1 MPRSVLTLGCG
12 LGQSGLPKYNEW
24 RTANAFLLSQGE
36 EQAPEKA
43 LLKVLHI
50 MPLPE
55 SFRRVRVHIGRAQ
68 RPVSVKTRQ
77 PLVGLGSVV
86 PCLFFYP
93 QTMRYP
99 VNLSQSPASHGPE
112 LTTSTATSTAAAC
125 RRVFRRKNA
134 LRLPGD
140 RTEQPPMPE
149 DFACLAGTDRP
160 TAAAVPSLHADALAA
175 RDALQRAAAGLT
187 AYRQALAEL
196 RRVGYALLPRLCS
209 DEGYASPIARPFIGE
224 VLDAALYDAEQ
235 QLTDVHDKASAQ
247 AALLCRLARE
257 VEECHA

>member
-12 LGQSGLPKYNEW
+12 LGQSGLPKYYEW

-93 QTMRYP
+93 KATRYP
-99 VNLSQSPASHGPE
+99 MNLSQSPASHGPE
-112 LTTSTATSTAAAC
+112 LT
-125 RRVFRRKNA
+125 
-134 LRLPGD
+134 P
-140 RTEQPPMPE
+140 
-149 DFACLAGTDRP
+149 
-160 TAAAVPSLHADALAA
+160 ALAA
-175 RDALQRAAAGLT
+175 LLGSTLPASCRVSWLILGNVLT
-187 AYRQALAEL
+187 
-196 RRVGYALLPRLCS
+196 
-209 DEGYASPIARPFIGE
+209 
-224 VLDAALYDAEQ
+224 
-235 QLTDVHDKASAQ
+235 
-247 AALLCRLARE
+247 
-257 VEECHA
+257 VEEVRHA

>member
-1 MPRSVLTLGCG
+1 MT
-12 LGQSGLPKYNEW
+12 N
-24 RTANAFLLSQGE
+24 T
-36 EQAPEKA
+36 
-43 LLKVLHI
+43 H
-50 MPLPE
+50 
-55 SFRRVRVHIGRAQ
+55 
-68 RPVSVKTRQ
+68 
-77 PLVGLGSVV
+77 
-86 PCLFFYP
+86 
-93 QTMRYP
+93 
-99 VNLSQSPASHGPE
+99 SPAVNSHE
-112 LTTSTATSTAAAC
+112 LTPNTATAC
-125 RRVFRRKNA
+125 RRAFRRRSA
-134 LRLPGD
+134 LRQPED
-140 RTEQPPMPE
+140 RAEQPPMPE